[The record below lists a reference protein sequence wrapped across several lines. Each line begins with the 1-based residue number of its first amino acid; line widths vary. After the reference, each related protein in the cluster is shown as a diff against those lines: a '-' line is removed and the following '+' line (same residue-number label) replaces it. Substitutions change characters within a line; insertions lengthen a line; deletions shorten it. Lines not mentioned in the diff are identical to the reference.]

1 VSLFQSAPLRR
12 EFRSSATRLRSS
24 RREATVSWNRK
35 RWVTGR
41 FAAKQPTAAVRS
53 AAAIL
58 VLLAVFWC
66 AASPAGAQYD
76 YIDINNPFLRKIPLA
91 VPDFTALGNPEADP
105 DVLREADRILRRALD
120 FTGYF
125 SLLSPEAFLIE
136 ADQPPLALDT
146 IHFANWTVIGAELL
160 ITAGL
165 SVKGSLLDLELRLF
179 DTLAA
184 KRLLGK
190 RYHGKVADLRPMILR
205 FCSEVI
211 FELTGN
217 RGVFDSR
224 IAFVS
229 TGSGN
234 KEIYICDFDGSAP
247 RQFSR
252 NEKIAI
258 FPSWSSDGNYLAY
271 TSYVR
276 NKPDIVIREVNGG
289 KERVIERE
297 GINLAPAWHPA
308 KYMLAATL
316 SFSGNQEIYLLTG
329 EGKIIKRI
337 TNNWASDLSP
347 TWAPEGDK
355 IAYVSNRSG
364 SPQIYI
370 QEMDSGRVERVTFEG
385 SYNTQPS
392 WSPSGD
398 RIAYTAMGGGQNN
411 ICVIDLERRET
422 VQLTRDAG
430 NNESPSWAPDG
441 SLIAFSSTRGGP
453 SRLYVMTAFGTDQR
467 RLLTLPGE
475 QSNPSWSSNNLN

>member
-1 VSLFQSAPLRR
+1 VSIFPQISPRRNASAFFTAL
-12 EFRSSATRLRSS
+12 AWWALRSPERPAGRRLARPKRCNAVS
-24 RREATVSWNRK
+24 RSAVI
-35 RWVTGR
+35 
-41 FAAKQPTAAVRS
+41 FAALVIAFMFAAVN
-53 AAAIL
+53 AE
-58 VLLAVFWC
+58 
-66 AASPAGAQYD
+66 AQYD

-91 VPDFTALGNPEADP
+91 IPDFSSLGNPAADP
-105 DVLREADRILRRALD
+105 QVLQEADRILRRALD

-125 SLLSPEAFLIE
+125 SLLSPEAYLID
-136 ADQPPLALDT
+136 AAQPPLDRET
-146 IHFANWTVIGAELL
+146 IVFDNWTVIGAELL
-160 ITAGL
+160 VTAGL
-165 SVKGSLLDLELRLF
+165 SVKGSLVDMELRLF

-184 KRLLGK
+184 KRLVGK
-190 RYHGKVADLRPMILR
+190 RYHGTVDDLRAMILR

-211 FELTGN
+211 LELTGN

-229 TGSGN
+229 NGSGN
-234 KEIYICDFDGSAP
+234 KEVYICEFDGSAV

-258 FPSWSSDGNYLAY
+258 FPSWSSDGGHLAY

-276 NKPDIVIREVNGG
+276 NKPDIVIREINGSG
-289 KERVIERE
+289 ESIIDRA
-297 GINLAPAWHPA
+297 GINLAPSWHPT

-329 EGKIIKRI
+329 KGKIIKRI

-347 TWAPEGDK
+347 TWAPDGEK
-355 IAYVSNRSG
+355 IAFVSNRSG

-370 QEMDSGRVERVTFEG
+370 QELDSGRVERLTFEG
-385 SYNTQPS
+385 SYNTQPD
-392 WSPSGD
+392 WSPTGD
-398 RIAYTAMGGGQNN
+398 RIAYTSMGEGRND
-411 ICVIDLERRET
+411 IFVIDLERREIA
-422 VQLTRDAG
+422 QLTRDAG

-441 SLIAFSSTRGGP
+441 SLIAFSSTREGP

>member
-1 VSLFQSAPLRR
+1 MFKDLDSTPVCTGSRKIAPQRR
-12 EFRSSATRLRSS
+12 QTA
-24 RREATVSWNRK
+24 
-35 RWVTGR
+35 R
-41 FAAKQPTAAVRS
+41 FAAVLLTLLT
-53 AAAIL
+53 AIL
-58 VLLAVFWC
+58 LGATPVQ
-66 AASPAGAQYD
+66 AQYE

-91 VPDFTALGNPEADP
+91 IPNFTDLGNPAADP
-105 DVLREADRILRRALD
+105 AVQEKADRILRRALD

-136 ADQPPLALDT
+136 SDRPPLGLET
-146 IHFANWTVIGAELL
+146 INFGNWTVIGAELL
-160 ITAGL
+160 ITGGL
-165 SVKGSLLDLELRLF
+165 SVKDGLVDLELRLF

-190 RYHGKVADLRPMILR
+190 RYHGTTADLRPMILR

-234 KEIYICDFDGSAP
+234 KEIYICEFDGSAP

-252 NEKIAI
+252 NEQIAI
-258 FPSWSSDGNYLAY
+258 FPSWSSDGNHLAY
-271 TSYVR
+271 TSFVR
-276 NKPDIVIREVNGG
+276 SKPDIIVRKVNGEE
-289 KERVIERE
+289 KSVIDHK

-329 EGKIIKRI
+329 KGKIIKKV

-347 TWAPEGDK
+347 TWAPDGER
-355 IAYVSNRSG
+355 IAFVSNRSG
-364 SPQIYI
+364 SPQIYV
-370 QEMDSGRVERVTFEG
+370 QELDSGRVERVTFEG
-385 SYNTQPS
+385 GYNTQPS
-392 WSPSGD
+392 WSPAGN
-398 RIAYTAMGGGQNN
+398 RIAYSAMSDGRND
-411 ICVIDLERRET
+411 ICIIDLERRET

-430 NNESPSWAPDG
+430 NNESPTWSPDG
-441 SLIAFSSTRGGP
+441 SLLAFSSTREGP
-453 SRLYVMTAFGTDQR
+453 SRLFVMTAFGTDQR

-475 QSNPSWSSNNLN
+475 QTSPSWSSNNLN